1 MLYMCLCKQSI
12 KALNFKLLWDTFKA
26 KQNHKGKKEFNK
38 TRKYTYII
46 LSWGE
51 KKIQETREQLLGQ

>member
-1 MLYMCLCKQSI
+1 MLCV
-12 KALNFKLLWDTFKA
+12 KALNFKLLWDIFKT